1 MRTRKQLA
9 AAGLLLIA
17 GAVAACAQVS
27 SPEALIPKPP
37 ANPARDAQ
45 AMAQRAEQR
54 ADLQWLWTFTR
65 PAPGGRAS
73 DLRVDAR
80 FQQFLHDHFRQPQSM
95 WGPEGEHEP
104 LATVVPLFV
113 SRYGA
118 VNSEDNRYIT
128 VDGCVPSFC
137 AAAGLLWIDLGR
149 TQPLAIFAAV
159 NWSTEGRSVDDPR
172 SDNNLWLFTDRD
184 LAPDAI
190 PFALTQAIAHWD
202 ARLAAAHRRVP
213 HIAHALLVEPN
224 GSPIALDPAQI
235 GANTLAPQPDTVT
248 PRNADQ

>member
-17 GAVAACAQVS
+17 GAVAACAHAQVS

-37 ANPARDAQ
+37 ANPARSTVHTPTTS
-45 AMAQRAEQR
+45 

-80 FQQFLHDHFRQPQSM
+80 FQQFLRDHFRQPQSM
-95 WGPEGEHEP
+95 WGPDDAHEP
-104 LATVVPLFV
+104 LATIIPLFV
-113 SRYGA
+113 SRYGV

-137 AAAGLLWIDLGR
+137 PAAGLLWIDLGR

-159 NWSTEGRSVDDPR
+159 NWSTEGRSVDDPK
-172 SDNNLWLFTDRD
+172 SDNNLWLFADRD

-213 HIAHALLVEPN
+213 HITHALLVEPN
-224 GSPIALDPAQI
+224 GNPVALDPAQI
-235 GANTLAPQPDTVT
+235 GANTLAPQPDTLT
-248 PRNADQ
+248 PHNADQ